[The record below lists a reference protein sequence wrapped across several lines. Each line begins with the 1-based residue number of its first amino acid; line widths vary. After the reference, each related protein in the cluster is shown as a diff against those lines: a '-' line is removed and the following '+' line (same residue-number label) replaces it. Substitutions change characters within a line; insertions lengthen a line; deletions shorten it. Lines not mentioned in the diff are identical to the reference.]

1 MTGIIQ
7 NPPLPSAP
15 AALQDAWRTSIA
27 ISLNALSSQFATASQ
42 ALATIPTTERQ
53 SPAQLGALAVIE
65 QTQARLQEE
74 MEALREQVEYLRTRS
89 PGKEKGR
96 AQPDESSSVDMD
108 AYDARMTA
116 VEQKVEELAETI
128 RLE

>member
-1 MTGIIQ
+1 M
-7 NPPLPSAP
+7 
-15 AALQDAWRTSIA
+15 
-27 ISLNALSSQFATASQ
+27 
-42 ALATIPTTERQ
+42 PTTERQ
-53 SPAQLGALAVIE
+53 SPAQVGALAVIE

-116 VEQKVEELAETI
+116 VEQKVEELAEII